1 MAYKVKYVTV
11 GKEVLAATLGGSA
24 AGALHFMF
32 LGPQFPGQ
40 MYGIKIATIVDFI
53 IAFIVGVATT
63 LYAKTA
69 LTKLLGWGLA
79 GTLGAIGLLAQFNL
93 WGTTPVVRVARVAT
107 PVSANLTRTPIAAAV
122 GSYRVTA

>member
-1 MAYKVKYVTV
+1 MVKLQYMTV

-32 LGPQFPGQ
+32 LQPQFPGQ
-40 MYGIKIATIVDFI
+40 MYGINISTIVDFI
-53 IAFIVGVATT
+53 IAFIIGAATT

-79 GTLGAIGLLAQFNL
+79 GTLGAIGLLQQFNV
-93 WGTTPVVRVARVAT
+93 WGTPAPVVRVARVAT
-107 PVSANLTRTPIAAAV
+107 PVRANITAPVRAPAV
-122 GSYRVTA
+122 GSYQITA